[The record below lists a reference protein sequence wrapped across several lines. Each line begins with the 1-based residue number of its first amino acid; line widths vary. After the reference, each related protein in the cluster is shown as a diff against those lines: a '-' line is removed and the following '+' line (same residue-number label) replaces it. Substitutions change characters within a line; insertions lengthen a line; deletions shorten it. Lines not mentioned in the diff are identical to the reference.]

1 MADSELKVYQ
11 DVTLDLQKT
20 GYINIKTKQSDRKSR
35 YLRITTTVDGKVVR
49 WNNSMHC
56 AYLRVMRPDNAA
68 ALGIATIDEEGKI
81 ICELKES
88 MLEVEGLCSVDLA
101 ITDKTDLNLDTDL
114 NANYYPKDDSAIIT
128 TMNFNISVIKG
139 PVTGKLAAK
148 TEEKMLNDFLI
159 DVSKRFNTVLD
170 AMGTDEQ
177 NAYTYSEQA
186 RNSAIT
192 ASDAASAASGSAT
205 GASRSAEAASK
216 SAGDA
221 NNYYKASRSYATGDS
236 NSRTGEATDNAKYY
250 SQQSSAQATAAL
262 NNQKNAEAWAVG
274 QKGGVDVNSS
284 DATYQNNAKYYA
296 LSCISSRDA
305 AANSKTAAETAQS
318 KAEQAQ
324 SAAESAKTD
333 LETARDLAK
342 SYANGTGG
350 RTGEATD
357 NAKYYSQQAASS
369 ASAASTSASTALTK
383 AGEASTSATNA
394 HTSET
399 NAATSA
405 TNAATSESNASDSAT
420 TASTKATDASTSA
433 TQAKGFSKDSEAWAV
448 GKRGGVDVESTDDT
462 YENNSKY
469 WAEQAEQYSYNAQQ
483 TAVVSADGTTIEADE
498 NGVLS
503 VHPDVLSKD
512 VVTTTET
519 DLDLMKTSGKYYLS
533 ENLTNGYPSDHI
545 GAAAVRHAFL
555 QVDVEPSSLN
565 EEPLVTQTL
574 TLTNTSAY
582 PMMTN
587 RVFTRVWFSETVG
600 WSSWQELSNYGE
612 FYKSMVENSEE
623 VDFDNF
629 VTPGAYPKVI
639 TYNVPHS
646 PGWACHLNVYYYND
660 YIEQVAIRHANVGM
674 AMRARINGEWTAWN
688 YVTMTTTTT

>member
-68 ALGIATIDEEGKI
+68 ALGIATIDEDGKI

-114 NANYYPKDDSAIIT
+114 NANYYPKDDSAIVT

-170 AMGTDEQ
+170 AMDTDEQ

-205 GASRSAEAASK
+205 GVSRSAEAASK

-250 SQQSSAQATAAL
+250 SQQASTARTASETAKTKAETAQSKAETAQ
-262 NNQKNAEAWAVG
+262 NKAETA
-274 QKGGVDVNSS
+274 Q
-284 DATYQNNAKYYA
+284 
-296 LSCISSRDA
+296 
-305 AANSKTAAETAQS
+305 SKAETAQS

-433 TQAKGFSKDSEAWAV
+433 TQAEGFSKDSEAWAV

-469 WAEQAEQYSYNAQQ
+469 WAEQASASATASATNAENMEAWAVGTKNGVAVESTDDTYNNNAKYWAEQAEQYSY
-483 TAVVSADGTTIEADE
+483 
-498 NGVLS
+498 
-503 VHPDVLSKD
+503 DVLSKD
-512 VVTTTET
+512 VVASAET
-519 DLDLMKTSGKYYLS
+519 DLDLMKTAGKYYLS
-533 ENLTNGYPSDHI
+533 EVPTNGWPDQQV
-545 GAAAVRHAFL
+545 GASAIRYSFI
-555 QVDVEPSSLN
+555 QVDVEPIGNNN
-565 EEPLVTQTL
+565 EPIITQTL
-574 TLTNTSAY
+574 TLTNTSAFA
-582 PMMTN
+582 MIVN
-587 RVFTRVWFSETVG
+587 RVFTRVWFSESVG
-600 WSSWQELSNYGE
+600 WSAWKELTNYGE
-612 FYKSMVENSEE
+612 FYKSLVENSEDA
-623 VDFDNF
+623 DFDNF
-629 VTPGAYPKVI
+629 TTPGAYPKVI
-639 TYNVPHS
+639 TYNVAHS
-646 PGWACHLNVYYYND
+646 PGWACHLNVYYYDD

-674 AMRARINGEWTAWN
+674 AIRARINGEWTAWN
-688 YVTMTTTTT
+688 YVTMTITTT

>member
-1 MADSELKVYQ
+1 MADSELRVYQ

-68 ALGIATIDEEGKI
+68 ALGIATIDEDGKI

-114 NANYYPKDDSAIIT
+114 NANYYPKDDSAIVT

-170 AMGTDEQ
+170 AMDTDEQ

-205 GASRSAEAASK
+205 GASRSAEDASK

-250 SQQSSAQATAAL
+250 SQQASTARTASETAKTKAETAQSKAETAQ
-262 NNQKNAEAWAVG
+262 NKAETA
-274 QKGGVDVNSS
+274 Q
-284 DATYQNNAKYYA
+284 
-296 LSCISSRDA
+296 
-305 AANSKTAAETAQS
+305 SKAETAQS

-433 TQAKGFSKDSEAWAV
+433 TQAEGFSKDSEAWAV

-498 NGVLS
+498 DGVLS

-623 VDFDNF
+623 ADFDNF